1 MEKIINFIKMDFWMV
16 KDTLECLVK
25 RQIPLWVFT
34 IYYVTLGVIMIP
46 ILPLIWI
53 YVKIRVH
60 FMMKAIEKRLEE
72 I

>member
-16 KDTLECLVK
+16 KDALECLVK

-34 IYYVTLGVIMIP
+34 IYYVTLGAIALPFI
-46 ILPLIWI
+46 PLIWI
-53 YVKIRVH
+53 YVKIRIH